1 MILDF
6 DNVFY
11 ATVAA
16 MCFNMYLLPIFGDDW
31 QLGFWWKKMQIGF
44 ENVCQNKQI
53 PSMLLCSASCSM
65 TFRNDPFAWG
75 VAKAQNSRCYL
86 TTVLKSCLNC
96 LRNLWIRPNNNIR
109 KEGGG
114 GLEGGSIY
122 ISIYGGGCIHDFLF
136 LYYFTLD

>member
-1 MILDF
+1 
-6 DNVFY
+6 
-11 ATVAA
+11 

-114 GLEGGSIY
+114 GSTHRY
-122 ISIYGGGCIHDFLF
+122 IWGWMYSWFPLPLLF
-136 LYYFTLD
+136 HSGLKCLNLSTKKLWNLFSS